1 MSYTKCGHGDGEVCE
16 SESLRRADRLKLEL
30 LSPSIEQADDETLE
44 AFRDIEQ
51 IQKVMY
57 SRSKGFC

>member
-1 MSYTKCGHGDGEVCE
+1 MSYTKNGQDDCGVCE

-30 LSPSIEQADDETLE
+30 LGNDIEQADDETLE

-51 IQKVMY
+51 IEKIMY